1 LLLIHG
7 KKDVTVNVVQSE
19 LMFNKMRGA
28 GKQVEYLPLPEADHY
43 FTRQADREALLG
55 AVERFLAKHNPAD

>member
-1 LLLIHG
+1 
-7 KKDVTVNVVQSE
+7 
-19 LMFNKMRGA
+19 
-28 GKQVEYLPLPEADHY
+28 VEYLPLPEADHY